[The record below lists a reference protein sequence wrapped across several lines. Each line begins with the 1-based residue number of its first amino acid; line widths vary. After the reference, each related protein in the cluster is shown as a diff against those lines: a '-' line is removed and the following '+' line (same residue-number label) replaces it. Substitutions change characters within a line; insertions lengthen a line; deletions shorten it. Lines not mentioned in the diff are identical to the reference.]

1 MPKVPI
7 ASGYRVKICVMGP
20 SPSRRVDLKPHPV
33 GPNAPFARLE
43 MLTAERA
50 AATIFAVLKIGR
62 SNENGYSIVLPSL
75 SIEFGARC
83 AFDNGPMGI
92 KGIQATFFR
101 APKVRF

>member
-1 MPKVPI
+1 
-7 ASGYRVKICVMGP
+7 
-20 SPSRRVDLKPHPV
+20 
-33 GPNAPFARLE
+33 
-43 MLTAERA
+43 MLTAERGA
-50 AATIFAVLKIGR
+50 VTIFAVLKIGR

>member
-1 MPKVPI
+1 
-7 ASGYRVKICVMGP
+7 
-20 SPSRRVDLKPHPV
+20 
-33 GPNAPFARLE
+33 

-101 APKVRF
+101 APKVGSKTSSGGSVIAQRTRCSPSIM